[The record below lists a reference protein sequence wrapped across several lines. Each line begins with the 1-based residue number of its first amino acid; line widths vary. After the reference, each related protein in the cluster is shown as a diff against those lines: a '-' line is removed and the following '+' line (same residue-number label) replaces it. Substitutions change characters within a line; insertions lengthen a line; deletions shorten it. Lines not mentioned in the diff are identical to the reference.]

1 MGKGE
6 VAVKGAAKKAP
17 GAQFEISIDGTPRT
31 YRDRKAF
38 AIEAAELSSASELSH
53 RYSLF
58 DVGMACIRVWMELY
72 EVCMSSIEQADR
84 RAEGERRAAPDGTR
98 KKAGRSSGRQKKAG

>member
-1 MGKGE
+1 M
-6 VAVKGAAKKAP
+6 KGATKLRPLAKAL
-17 GAQFEISIDGTPRT
+17 AQFEISIDGTPPRIAT
-31 YRDRKAF
+31 ARRSPSRRPS
-38 AIEAAELSSASELSH
+38 ISSASELSR

-58 DVGMACIRVWMELY
+58 TVGMACIRVWM

-84 RAEGERRAAPDGTR
+84 RAEGERHAAPDGTR

>member
-1 MGKGE
+1 MT
-6 VAVKGAAKKAP
+6 VRRARIATASHSP
-17 GAQFEISIDGTPRT
+17 SRRPSI
-31 YRDRKAF
+31 
-38 AIEAAELSSASELSH
+38 SSASELSR

-98 KKAGRSSGRQKKAG
+98 KKAGRASGRQKKAG